1 MNEEALEYS
10 YSLFSQDGYNGSI
23 EDYKNL
29 ISTNEDALN
38 YSYNL
43 FSSDGYNG
51 SQDDFF
57 NLISSPDPVV
67 DIEEKDEEVILE
79 PKIAKVPEEI
89 IERNKRWDKG
99 EFLMEE
105 KEAFEEYI
113 KPENKEKRK
122 KLEANEIF
130 SNLETSSPVALSG
143 KPSLS

>member
-1 MNEEALEYS
+1 MNEKALEYS

-57 NLISSPDPVV
+57 NLISSPDPIN
-67 DIEEKDEEVILE
+67 IEDKDEEVILE
-79 PKIAKVPEEI
+79 PEIAKVPEEI

-122 KLEANEIF
+122 K
-130 SNLETSSPVALSG
+130 
-143 KPSLS
+143 

>member
-1 MNEEALEYS
+1 MNEEALKYS

-57 NLISSPDPVV
+57 NLISSPDPIN
-67 DIEEKDEEVILE
+67 IEDKDEEVILE
-79 PKIAKVPEEI
+79 PETAKVPEEI

-105 KEAFEEYI
+105 KDGI
-113 KPENKEKRK
+113 KES
-122 KLEANEIF
+122 F
-130 SNLETSSPVALSG
+130 
-143 KPSLS
+143 